1 VHFHTLHTHYTT
13 DILQSAALT
22 VLCLTYYCG
31 LLIISDV
38 TRSDGYNASLFNG
51 FIMLV
56 NGALLFVVIPVTFA
70 LQFRMLSKSLRKMLS
85 SLTPAARAAKRS
97 AKQQAQLNSA
107 HRNSGSSKS
116 PLASPTTPAT
126 ARAPLL
132 TTVYEFPSPDASPV
146 NANRGRASKAI
157 DNSSSGTAGT
167 AAAGGAVS
175 SAAGVHNLIV
185 FKEGDVK
192 RSKDAA
198 NSSSAHSSVEGNT
211 TSDDFLSLRSPPKT
225 RGVRALSAATVVP
238 TADDNDA
245 KHNGSSSNGG
255 AAL

>member
-1 VHFHTLHTHYTT
+1 
-13 DILQSAALT
+13 
-22 VLCLTYYCG
+22 
-31 LLIISDV
+31 LIISDV
-38 TRSDGYNASLFNG
+38 TKSDGYNASLFNG

-146 NANRGRASKAI
+146 NANRGRGSKAI
-157 DNSSSGTAGT
+157 DSSSSSGTATVTG
-167 AAAGGAVS
+167 AGGAAASAAS
-175 SAAGVHNLIV
+175 SAGVHNLIV
-185 FKEGDVK
+185 FKEGEMK

-211 TSDDFLSLRSPPKT
+211 TSDDYCCACS
-225 RGVRALSAATVVP
+225 
-238 TADDNDA
+238 
-245 KHNGSSSNGG
+245 
-255 AAL
+255 

>member
-1 VHFHTLHTHYTT
+1 
-13 DILQSAALT
+13 

-38 TRSDGYNASLFNG
+38 TTSDGYNTSLFNG

-56 NGALLFVVIPVTFA
+56 NGVLLFVVIPVTFA

-97 AKQQAQLNSA
+97 AKQQERLNSA
-107 HRNSGSSKS
+107 RHNSGSSKS

-146 NANRGRASKAI
+146 NANRGRASQAATG
-157 DNSSSGTAGT
+157 SSTGTTAG
-167 AAAGGAVS
+167 AAGVAGAA
-175 SAAGVHNLIV
+175 SAAGVHNLIT
-185 FKEGDVK
+185 FREGEVK
-192 RSKDAA
+192 RSKDTV
-198 NSSSAHSSVEGNT
+198 NSSAHSSADGST
-211 TSDDFLSLRSPPKT
+211 SSDDFLSLRSPPKT

-238 TADDNDA
+238 MVDSDDA
-245 KHNGSSSNGG
+245 KHNGSSNNGG